1 MYLNNKRCSLL
12 YPVEHT
18 GGFVCFLNLVPYSL
32 FRTEDTM
39 VYGILFNHAEFST
52 INSYT
57 DIAQIKKIKKNIIRN
72 QSRTS
77 CQ

>member
-12 YPVEHT
+12 YHVEYT

-32 FRTEDTM
+32 FRTEGTM

-57 DIAQIKKIKKNIIRN
+57 DIVQIKKNIIRN